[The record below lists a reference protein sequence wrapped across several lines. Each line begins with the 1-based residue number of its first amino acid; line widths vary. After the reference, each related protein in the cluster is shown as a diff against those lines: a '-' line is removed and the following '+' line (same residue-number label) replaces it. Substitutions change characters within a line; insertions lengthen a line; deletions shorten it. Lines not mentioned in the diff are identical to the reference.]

1 MLHTPPPG
9 DGFGR
14 PAPITPHPRS
24 LAAINIVKEFHT
36 EHGTRRVL
44 DGVSFEVR
52 PGERMAVLG
61 RNGAGK
67 STLIKV
73 LSGLELPTSG
83 EIYRGIR
90 MSWPLA
96 LGGGFEGGMTGY
108 DNVRFICE
116 IYGAPLKR
124 SLAFVDDFTEL
135 GEQLYT
141 AVRFYSDGMRM
152 RLAFALSLAIDFD
165 CYLIDEVILVGDQ
178 RFQEKCRY
186 ELFERRKDRA
196 LIVAIHDVNFVRDF
210 CSSALILKAGRARV
224 FHDVELAAN
233 IYATL

>member
-1 MLHTPPPG
+1 MLHTPLPG
-9 DGFGR
+9 SGFGHSEVT
-14 PAPITPHPRS
+14 TPHVDS
-24 LAAINIVKEFHT
+24 IAAINIVKEFHT

-44 DGVSFEVR
+44 DGISFEVR

-73 LSGLELPTSG
+73 LSGLELPSSG
-83 EIYRGIR
+83 SVYRGLK
-90 MSWPLA
+90 MSWPIA

-108 DNVRFICE
+108 DNCRFLCE
-116 IYGAPLKR
+116 IYGTSLRKT
-124 SLAFVDDFTEL
+124 LAFVDDFTEL

-141 AVRFYSDGMRM
+141 AVRFYSDGMRA

-165 CYLIDEVILVGDQ
+165 CYLIDEVILVGDH

-196 LIVAIHDVNFVRDF
+196 LIVAIHDTSFVREV
-210 CSSALILKAGRARV
+210 CTSALILKAGRARV
-224 FHDVELAAN
+224 FHDVELATN
-233 IYATL
+233 IYSTL